1 MRGNVPGNIN
11 TYMARYDDKI
21 NQLLG
26 DLMVVER
33 NRNPRNT
40 DGVNAR
46 KGAEQHFDKD
56 EPEDEDAE
64 ETANQKTYGG
74 NKGDKPRRFNKKTG
88 RKSAVKDY
96 DEEEGL
102 KENIA
107 GIGLGGMMNMSG
119 SRDAA
124 PGWRYAEQ
132 EDEDKTGEVSDRDL
146 VKNVKKKHT
155 AGQKLLT
162 RAARELKKNK
172 GSLSSGTRDALAR
185 DEYASWSDDGREED
199 AEETARQKTY
209 GGDKG
214 DDPRRFNRKTGRKS
228 AVKDF

>member
-1 MRGNVPGNIN
+1 
-11 TYMARYDDKI
+11 MARYDDKI

-26 DLMVVER
+26 DLMVAER

-40 DGVNAR
+40 DGVKAR

-88 RKSAVKDY
+88 RKSADKDY
-96 DEEEGL
+96 EGEEDL

-119 SRDAA
+119 NTNPA
-124 PGWRYAEQ
+124 PGWDYVDQ
-132 EDEDKTGEVSDRDL
+132 DDEDKTGEKSDRDL
-146 VKNVKKKHT
+146 VKSVKKKHT
-155 AGQKLLT
+155 AGKRLL
-162 RAARELKKNK
+162 AKAEREIKKNK
-172 GSLSSGTRDALAR
+172 GSLSSSTRDALAR
-185 DEYASWSDDGREED
+185 DEYASWSGHGREE
-199 AEETARQKTY
+199 
-209 GGDKG
+209 
-214 DDPRRFNRKTGRKS
+214 
-228 AVKDF
+228 

>member
-1 MRGNVPGNIN
+1 MCGNVPGNIN

-21 NQLLG
+21 NQLLSDYVIG
-26 DLMVVER
+26 EG
-33 NRNPRNT
+33 NRDVRDKKDKPESSE
-40 DGVNAR
+40 
-46 KGAEQHFDKD
+46 GAPEQKMDED
-56 EPEDEDAE
+56 EPDDDD
-64 ETANQKTYGG
+64 TTLS
-74 NKGDKPRRFNKKTG
+74 KK
-88 RKSAVKDY
+88 
-96 DEEEGL
+96 GL
-102 KENIA
+102 KTKKRKTKLGENIA

-185 DEYASWSDDGREED
+185 DEYASWSDHGREED

-209 GGDKG
+209 GGNKG
-214 DDPRRFNRKTGRKS
+214 DDPRRFNQKTGRKS

>member
-1 MRGNVPGNIN
+1 
-11 TYMARYDDKI
+11 MARYDDKI

-26 DLMVVER
+26 EYILAER
-33 NRNPRNT
+33 NRNRRNKK
-40 DGVNAR
+40 DSMNLG
-46 KGAEQHFDKD
+46 KGAEEQKFDKD
-56 EPEDEDAE
+56 IAQDQEDEDAE

-102 KENIA
+102 KENIE

-124 PGWRYAEQ
+124 PGWKYADQ

-146 VKNVKKKHT
+146 VRNVKKKHT

-162 RAARELKKNK
+162 KAARELKKNR
-172 GSLSSGTRDALAR
+172 GSLSSSTRDALAR
-185 DEYASWSDDGREED
+185 DEYASWSGHGREED
-199 AEETARQKTY
+199 AESWVDPAHE
-209 GGDKG
+209 GDCTPMSKPSCT
-214 DDPRRFNRKTGRKS
+214 PRRKAFARRAKAG
-228 AVKDF
+228 DFKKK

>member
-1 MRGNVPGNIN
+1 
-11 TYMARYDDKI
+11 MARYDDKI
-21 NQLLG
+21 NQLLSDYVIG
-26 DLMVVER
+26 EG
-33 NRNPRNT
+33 NRFVRDKKNKPKKS
-40 DGVNAR
+40 
-46 KGAEQHFDKD
+46 KGAPEQKMDED
-56 EPEDEDAE
+56 EPEDDD
-64 ETANQKTYGG
+64 TT
-74 NKGDKPRRFNKKTG
+74 
-88 RKSAVKDY
+88 
-96 DEEEGL
+96 EEEKGL
-102 KENIA
+102 EENIA

-199 AEETARQKTY
+199 AEETANQKTY
-209 GGDKG
+209 GGNKG
-214 DDPRRFNRKTGRKS
+214 DDPRRFNQKTGRKS